1 MKCTLADYIQEVN
14 IKTTK
19 NNEYPILTSSRNGV
33 YLQSEYFNKQVA
45 SNNNIGYKIIEK
57 GQFTYRAMSDTGK
70 FYLNRLTCIDK
81 GIVSPAYP
89 VFKIVD
95 ETKLLGEYLQLYFR
109 SDKFQNKISLLSR
122 GSTRT
127 SIKLNTIKNILLDIP
142 NIFVQEKI
150 ISNIKIIEDVI
161 ELRKNQ
167 LEKLDL
173 LVKSRFMGLIGDQ
186 VSNPYNFERGKIR
199 DVVSDVKYGTSK
211 AATDNGKYP
220 YLRMGNITYDGN
232 LDLTNLKYIDIPDKD
247 LSKCIVQK
255 GDVLFNRTNSK
266 ELVGKTCVFNLDDPM
281 VIAGYIIRVRTNEK
295 VLPEYLSAVLNS
307 KYGKQTLYEMCK
319 SIVGQANI
327 NAQEL
332 QDIKILIPP
341 LEQQIAFRDFQK
353 QVSYLS
359 KIADWITF
367 VLKLYLKL
375 LRLVF
380 ELLG

>member
-89 VFKIVD
+89 VFKILD

-109 SDKFQNKISLLSR
+109 SNKFQNKISLLSR

-142 NIFVQEKI
+142 NISVQEKI
-150 ISNIKIIEDVI
+150 ISNIKVIEDVI

-173 LVKSRFMGLIGDQ
+173 LVKSRFRELFGD
-186 VSNPYNFERGKIR
+186 
-199 DVVSDVKYGTSK
+199 
-211 AATDNGKYP
+211 
-220 YLRMGNITYDGN
+220 LR
-232 LDLTNLKYIDIPDKD
+232 
-247 LSKCIVQK
+247 
-255 GDVLFNRTNSK
+255 
-266 ELVGKTCVFNLDDPM
+266 
-281 VIAGYIIRVRTNEK
+281 
-295 VLPEYLSAVLNS
+295 
-307 KYGKQTLYEMCK
+307 
-319 SIVGQANI
+319 I
-327 NAQEL
+327 NNKNWM
-332 QDIKILIPP
+332 IYS
-341 LEQQIAFRDFQK
+341 FRDFAK
-353 QVSYLS
+353 IDTNMVKDLKRYRDYPHIGINNIEKNTGNLLGYKTVMEDNIISGKYLFTPEHIIYS
-359 KIADWITF
+359 KIRPNLNKVAVPNFYGVCSADAYPILVKKTICNRIFLAYTMRSNIFLDYIITF
-367 VLKLYLKL
+367 SKRTNLPKVNKQQVEGFNCPLPPIELQNKFADFVQKIDKSKVEIQKSLDKLEMLKKSLMQQY
-375 LRLVF
+375 F
-380 ELLG
+380 G

>member
-89 VFKIVD
+89 VFKILD

-109 SDKFQNKISLLSR
+109 SNKFQNKISLLSR

-142 NIFVQEKI
+142 NISVQEKI
-150 ISNIKIIEDVI
+150 ISNIKVIEDVI

-173 LVKSRFMGLIGDQ
+173 LVKSRFRELFGD
-186 VSNPYNFERGKIR
+186 
-199 DVVSDVKYGTSK
+199 
-211 AATDNGKYP
+211 
-220 YLRMGNITYDGN
+220 LR
-232 LDLTNLKYIDIPDKD
+232 
-247 LSKCIVQK
+247 
-255 GDVLFNRTNSK
+255 
-266 ELVGKTCVFNLDDPM
+266 
-281 VIAGYIIRVRTNEK
+281 
-295 VLPEYLSAVLNS
+295 
-307 KYGKQTLYEMCK
+307 
-319 SIVGQANI
+319 I
-327 NAQEL
+327 NNKNWM
-332 QDIKILIPP
+332 IYS
-341 LEQQIAFRDFQK
+341 FRDFAK
-353 QVSYLS
+353 IDTNMVKDLKRYRDYPHIGINNIEKNTGNLLGYKTVMEDNIISGKYLFTPEHIIYS
-359 KIADWITF
+359 KIRPNLNKVAVPNFYGVCSADAYPILVKKTICNRIFLAYTMRSNIFLDYIITF
-367 VLKLYLKL
+367 SKRTNLPKVNKQQVEGFNCPLPPI
-375 LRLVF
+375 
-380 ELLG
+380 ELQNKFADFVQKIDKSKYCRFDNFFIEVIFKTIKADF